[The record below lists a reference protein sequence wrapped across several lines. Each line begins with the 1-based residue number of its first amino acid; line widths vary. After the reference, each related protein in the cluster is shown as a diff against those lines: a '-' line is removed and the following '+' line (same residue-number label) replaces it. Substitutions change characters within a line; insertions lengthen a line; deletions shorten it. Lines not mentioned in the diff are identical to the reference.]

1 MLFKSF
7 RAAAAAFL
15 VLTATVGVGMVAQ
28 TTTAEAAARK
38 EVAARLNTAISQ
50 ARGGNV
56 SAARATLSAVE
67 GMSGLTSG
75 DQAAIAQ
82 VRQYIAAQ
90 SGAGGGGGCAGLY
103 LKNDYRGVIALHGR
117 DAQCMQLTAQ
127 AYYLLHDFAG
137 CSRYIQQNYGGGGG
151 EQILTLQMRCAFE
164 SGDNETMRNT
174 LEKLVASTN
183 KPEYWSRLLDTA
195 AGAKGI
201 SDHSTLDVYRIKLL
215 TGNITKKEDYL
226 LLAQLALQ
234 FGFAA
239 ESTAVTQKGIDAKVL
254 TDDRS
259 MRLLNL
265 AKQQAGANAAKF
277 AKDQASGNGDTL
289 VKLGEDMWGQGKYPD
304 ALKLIQAGIAK
315 GVTDKDNAQ
324 IRLGMALM
332 NNGQKDAAIKAFN
345 KVTDP
350 KQVVAAHLWAI
361 YARTH

>member
-1 MLFKSF
+1 MLFKTF
-7 RAAAAAFL
+7 RAAVAALL
-15 VLTATVGVGMVAQ
+15 VGLATVAVTTVAV

-38 EVAARLNTAISQ
+38 EVAAKLNTAISQ
-50 ARGGNV
+50 ARANNL

-67 GMSGLTSG
+67 GMSGLTPG

-90 SGAGGGGGCAGLY
+90 GGSGGGSGCAALY
-103 LKNDYRGVIALHGR
+103 LKNDYRGVIATHPK
-117 DAQCMQLTAQ
+117 DAQCTQLTAQ
-127 AYYLLHDFAG
+127 AYYLTHDFAS
-137 CSRYIQQNYGGGGG
+137 CTRFIKQNYGDGAG
-151 EQILTLQMRCAFE
+151 EQILALEMSCAFQ
-164 SGDNETMRNT
+164 SGDNETTRTT
-174 LEKLVASTN
+174 LEQLVARTN

-215 TGNITKKEDYL
+215 TGNITKKDDYL

-239 ESTAVTQKGIDAKVL
+239 ESANVTQKGVDAKLL

-265 AKQQAGANAAKF
+265 AKQQAAANAANF
-277 AKDQASGNGDTL
+277 AKQQATANGDTL
-289 VKLGEDMWGQGKYPD
+289 VKLGEDMWGQGKYAD

-324 IRLGMALM
+324 IRLGMALL
-332 NNGQKDAAIKAFN
+332 NNGQKEAAIRAFN

-350 KQVVAAHLWAI
+350 KQQVGAHLWAV

>member
-1 MLFKSF
+1 
-7 RAAAAAFL
+7 
-15 VLTATVGVGMVAQ
+15 V
-28 TTTAEAAARK
+28 
-38 EVAARLNTAISQ
+38 
-50 ARGGNV
+50 
-56 SAARATLSAVE
+56 
-67 GMSGLTSG
+67 SGLTSG

-90 SGAGGGGGCAGLY
+90 GGAGGGSGCAGLY
-103 LKNDYRGVIALHGR
+103 LKNDYRGVIAFHPKDG
-117 DAQCMQLTAQ
+117 QCTQLTAQ
-127 AYYLLHDFAG
+127 AYYITRQFAE
-137 CSRYIQQNYGGGGG
+137 CARFVKQNYGDGAG
-151 EQILTLQMRCAFE
+151 EQILALEMSCAFQA
-164 SGDNETMRNT
+164 GDSDTTRST
-174 LEKLVASTN
+174 LELLVAKTN

-215 TGNITKKEDYL
+215 TGNLSRKEDYL

-239 ESTAVTQKGIDAKVL
+239 ESAAVTQKGIDAKVL

-265 AKQQAGANAAKF
+265 AKTQAAANAANFGKQ
-277 AKDQASGNGDTL
+277 QASGNGDAL
-289 VKLGEDMWGQGKYPD
+289 VKLGEDLWGQGKYAD

-315 GVTDKDNAQ
+315 GVSDKDNAQ
-324 IRLGMALM
+324 VRLGMALL
-332 NNGQKDAAIKAFN
+332 NNGQKDAALKAFN

-350 KQVVAAHLWAI
+350 KQSVGAHIWAV

>member
-1 MLFKSF
+1 MLFKTF
-7 RAAAAAFL
+7 RAAAAALL
-15 VLTATVGVGMVAQ
+15 VVTGTVAAGTLAV

-38 EVAARLNTAISQ
+38 EVAAKLNSAISQ
-50 ARGGNV
+50 ARAGNL
-56 SAARATLSAVE
+56 SAARASLAAAE
-67 GMSGLTSG
+67 GVSGLTAG

-90 SGAGGGGGCAGLY
+90 SGNGGGSGCAGLY
-103 LKNDYRGVIALHGR
+103 LKNDYRGVINFR
-117 DAQCMQLTAQ
+117 PKDAQCTQLTAQ
-127 AYYLLHDFAG
+127 AYYLTRQFSE
-137 CSRYIQQNYGGGGG
+137 CVRYIQQNYGAGAG

-164 SGDNETMRNT
+164 VGDNNTMRAT
-174 LEKLVASTN
+174 LENLVSRTN

-215 TGNITKKEDYL
+215 TGNLTKKEDYL

-239 ESTAVTQKGIDAKVL
+239 ESAAVTQKGIDAKVL

-259 MRLLNL
+259 TRLLNL
-265 AKQQAGANAAKF
+265 AKQQAGANAARF
-277 AKDQASGNGDTL
+277 GKDQASGNGDTL
-289 VKLGEDMWGQGKYPD
+289 VKLGEDLWGQGKYAD

-315 GVTDKDNAQ
+315 GVSDKDNAQ
-324 IRLGMALM
+324 VRLGMALL
-332 NNGQKDAAIKAFN
+332 NNGQKDAAIKAFS

-350 KQVVAAHLWAI
+350 KQSVGAHIWAV

>member
-1 MLFKSF
+1 MLFKTF
-7 RAAAAAFL
+7 RAAAAAL
-15 VLTATVGVGMVAQ
+15 LIATGVVAVGTVAV

-38 EVAARLNTAISQ
+38 EVAAKLNVAISQ
-50 ARGGNV
+50 ARANNL
-56 SAARATLSAVE
+56 SAARSALAAAE
-67 GMSGLTSG
+67 GMSGLTPG

-90 SGAGGGGGCAGLY
+90 GGSGGGSGCAALY
-103 LKNDYRGVIALHGR
+103 LKGDYRGVIATHPK
-117 DAQCMQLTAQ
+117 DSQCTQLTAQ
-127 AYYLLHDFAG
+127 AYYITHDFAS
-137 CSRYIQQNYGGGGG
+137 CVRFIKQNFGDGAG
-151 EQILTLQMRCAFE
+151 EQILALEMSCAYQ
-164 SGDNETMRNT
+164 SGDSVTTRTT
-174 LEKLVASTN
+174 LELLVARTN

-215 TGNITKKEDYL
+215 TGNLTKKDDYL

-239 ESTAVTQKGIDAKVL
+239 ESAAVTQKGIDAKVL

-259 MRLLNL
+259 TRLLNL
-265 AKQQAGANAAKF
+265 AKTQAAANVAKF
-277 AKDQASGNGDTL
+277 AKDATGNGDTL
-289 VKLGEDMWGQGKYPD
+289 VKLGEDLWGQGKYPD

-324 IRLGMALM
+324 IRLGMALL

-350 KQVVAAHLWAI
+350 KQLVGAHLWAI

>member
-1 MLFKSF
+1 MLFKTF
-7 RAAAAAFL
+7 RAAAAAL
-15 VLTATVGVGMVAQ
+15 LLATGVVAVGTVAV

-38 EVAARLNTAISQ
+38 EVAAKLNAAISQ
-50 ARGGNV
+50 ARAGNL
-56 SAARATLSAVE
+56 SGARATLASAE
-67 GMSGLTSG
+67 GMSGLTPG

-90 SGAGGGGGCAGLY
+90 GGAGGGSGCAGLY
-103 LKNDYRGVIALHGR
+103 LKNDYRGVINFHPK
-117 DAQCMQLTAQ
+117 DSQCTQLTAQ
-127 AYYLLHDFAG
+127 AYYLTHDYASCVRF
-137 CSRYIQQNYGGGGG
+137 IQQNFGAGGG
-151 EQILTLQMRCAFE
+151 EQILTVQMRCAFE
-164 SGDNETMRNT
+164 NGDTTTMRSI
-174 LEKLVASTN
+174 LENLVAKTN

-215 TGNITKKEDYL
+215 TGNLTKKEDYL

-239 ESTAVTQKGIDAKVL
+239 ESAAVTQKGIDAKVL

-259 MRLLNL
+259 TRLLNL

-315 GVTDKDNAQ
+315 GVSDKDNAK
-324 IRLGMALM
+324 IRLGMALL
-332 NNGQKDAAIKAFN
+332 NNGQKDAALKAFN
-345 KVTDP
+345 SVTDP
-350 KQVVAAHLWAI
+350 KQQVGAHIWAV